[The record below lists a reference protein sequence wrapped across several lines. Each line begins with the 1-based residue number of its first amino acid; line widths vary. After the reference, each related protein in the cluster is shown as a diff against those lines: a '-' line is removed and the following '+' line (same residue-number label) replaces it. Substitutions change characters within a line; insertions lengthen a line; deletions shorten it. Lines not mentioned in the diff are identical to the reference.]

1 MDKTTRD
8 QLKSLLKERLVELTD
23 DQTAVSPSAVALPR
37 IDRIIREAR
46 AEAVDEVKAIFKEAI
61 VEAALESAIGSLRDP
76 ASVIDPVSPGE
87 VEERPRKE
95 TPAPPSQ
102 PGTPPAAP
110 EPGAPESTRP
120 TREKPKGPEDQERL
134 QREIEA
140 IRQQIAQNEDRLS
153 RMRSDAGEGE
163 GAEAHATPASGEA
176 DGPAKPAV
184 SLSNPPNVGPLT
196 AGKGEASDEEDGSA
210 AACGCYVYGIVEES
224 GNDGLPEMAGIDASF
239 PVYTLSCPR
248 SEAGCIQALVSQVP
262 LSEFGQ
268 EALEANLE
276 DIAWVEQ
283 KVCAHQAV
291 LESVLDSH
299 TLLPMRFCTI
309 YRSEERAREMLVEH
323 YDRLMEALARFEG
336 KQEWGVKLYCD
347 ERALSQQV
355 ERVSDR
361 IKALK
366 AEIDQQSSG
375 AAYFAKKKMESA
387 VEEEVE
393 RLADDYAQRCHDRL
407 SAHAEEVVINALQD
421 RQITGRDDTMVLNAA
436 YLVEERRLEDFRATV
451 ADLQEEHAELGF
463 DHELT
468 GPWPPYSFGDIEET

>member
-8 QLKSLLKERLVELTD
+8 QLKSLLKERLAELTD
-23 DQTAVSPSAVALPR
+23 DQTAVSLSAVALPR
-37 IDRIIREAR
+37 IDQIIREAR
-46 AEAVDEVKAIFKEAI
+46 AEAVDEVKVIFKEAI

-76 ASVIDPVSPGE
+76 ASVPDPVSPGE
-87 VEERPRKE
+87 VEEKPHKE
-95 TPAPPSQ
+95 TP
-102 PGTPPAAP
+102 TPPAAP
-110 EPGAPESTRP
+110 EPGAPESARP
-120 TREKPKGPEDQERL
+120 TREKAEEPEDQERL
-134 QREIEA
+134 QLEVEA

-153 RMRSDAGEGE
+153 RMRSDAGDGE
-163 GAEAHATPASGEA
+163 GAEAHATPVSGEA
-176 DGPAKPAV
+176 DGPARPVV
-184 SLSNPPNVGPLT
+184 SLPNPPNVGPLT
-196 AGKGEASDEEDGSA
+196 AGKGEASDEGNSGSA
-210 AACGCYVYGIVEES
+210 AACGCYVYGIVEEG

-239 PVYTLSCPR
+239 PVYTLSCSR

-299 TLLPMRFCTI
+299 NLIPMRFCTI

-323 YDRLMEALARFEG
+323 HDRLMEALGRFEG

-347 ERALSQQV
+347 KRALSQQV

-393 RLADDYAQRCHDRL
+393 RLADDYAQRCHDCL
-407 SAHAEEVVINALQD
+407 STHAEEVVINAMQD
-421 RQITGRDDTMVLNAA
+421 RQITGRDDTMVLNAT
-436 YLVEERRLEDFRATV
+436 YLVDERRLDDFRVTV

-463 DHELT
+463 DNELT
-468 GPWPPYSFGDIEET
+468 GPWPPYSFVDIEETKHE